1 MKKLTTV
8 VLSRAFSFLLVGL
21 AAVAACAPIAG
32 AAPVVRTELESEPP
46 EGHWKE
52 RCPAMET
59 SGFDRDGEGSRFN
72 KKRTLLIKRDV
83 SPATAFDTVDALQR
97 MQKRTLAI
105 GSQDGS
111 VIGLS
116 TSDGAW
122 IMRCAGGKLSW
133 RKPLD
138 LAPTSV
144 ATDAAG
150 NVYYAGVAAGPTGAY
165 VALGSFTPTGHHAW
179 EARIDGPGNQSE
191 ATLRVAPGATGVVY
205 VLGTS
210 TETLRGQPAGAKG
223 HRFVAKYN
231 SSGEQEWLRQSPDF
245 GKPTREIGVRGIG
258 KEIGVREAGKERNL
272 VVMGDDTTPSS
283 FDVDAAGNAYVATML
298 PGTVGS
304 DGGKRVVP
312 LARLV
317 TIDAKGNKVS
327 AVTVRVAFDDVPL
340 DLVLTKVL
348 VRQDGQSIYLVLG
361 RSIVKV
367 DRQGKQQWARTL
379 FIAGINPEIEGED
392 VAFVDMAVFT
402 DAALQGDR
410 LYLLSL
416 YTYDDDKWL
425 RWDRTL
431 VVAIDAERGEPQW
444 ARIYGVQDGATAIQA
459 LPSGEL
465 LVTLLNFNV
474 HNLFGS
480 DLTRAKLF
488 ELVDAK
494 GAPLKPT
501 GKPLEPPGASGPAR
515 SIAAA
520 STVPVALPFP
530 DPMAEGHLKE
540 MCPTMGVYGRERDFD
555 FEEKHS
561 RVVAPGTSPQE
572 TFNSAGALMQTQAQA
587 LVIGSARHSV
597 VSISVDDG
605 VWLRRCVGRGPTWSR
620 KLDVAPTSLTTDAA
634 GNIYYA
640 GVGAGPQGAYVEIGK
655 FTAKGAKAWEARIDG
670 PGHQSEAQIRVTP
683 KGRAVYVLGLSTVAL
698 PGQPAAAKGQR
709 FVARYSP
716 SGKQEWLRQSADF
729 GKPTTTI
736 RASQREDGPRIATM
750 GPDSTPSSLD
760 IDASGNVYV
769 AAGLAADASMT
780 GDSGAVPLARV
791 VKLDAKGEPVWTTTT
806 AIAKG
811 DSPYR
816 TLARVVASED
826 GRAIFVAAGYFIVK
840 VDGDGMQQWTRR
852 LAPPAWEHP
861 NPLLRGVRQTIPRV
875 DAALRGGRL
884 YLIMT
889 SFGPAWGDGTVA
901 IVDAARGE
909 LKSVRAYPA
918 NGWASPPTIQLLPD
932 GAIVISTAGSD
943 QSSETDGSWTTL
955 WRLTDMKAPR
965 AP

>member
-1 MKKLTTV
+1 MKRTTTV
-8 VLSRAFSFLLVGL
+8 AVCRTFSFVLISL
-21 AAVAACAPIAG
+21 AAVAACASIAG
-32 AAPVVRTELESEPP
+32 AVPLVRTELEAEPP
-46 EGHWKE
+46 EGRWKE

-72 KKRTLLIKRDV
+72 KKRTLLIKRNV
-83 SPATAFDTVDALQR
+83 SPEAAFDSVEALQR

-111 VIGLS
+111 VIGVS

-144 ATDAAG
+144 TTDAAG
-150 NVYYAGVAAGPTGAY
+150 NVYYAGVAAGPQGAY
-165 VALGSFTPTGHHAW
+165 VALGSLTPMGDKAW

-191 ATLRVAPGATGVVY
+191 ATLEVAPGATGVVY

-210 TETLRGQPAGAKG
+210 TETLPGQPAGAKG
-223 HRFVAKYN
+223 HRFVARYS

-245 GKPTREIGVRGIG
+245 GKPTREIGVR
-258 KEIGVREAGKERNL
+258 EIEDGLKF
-272 VVMGDDTTPSS
+272 VVMGDDATPSS

-298 PGTVGS
+298 PGAADS
-304 DGGKRVVP
+304 EGGKRIVP

-317 TIDAKGNKVS
+317 VIDAKGNKVS

-340 DLVLTKVL
+340 DLMLNKVL

-379 FIAGINPEIEGED
+379 FMAGIKPEIEGED
-392 VAFVDMAVFT
+392 VAYVDMAAFT
-402 DAALQGDR
+402 DAALQGDS

-425 RWDRTL
+425 PWNRTL
-431 VVAIDAERGEPQW
+431 VVAVDAERGEPRW
-444 ARIYGVQDGATAIQA
+444 ARIYGVQDGATGIQA
-459 LPSGEL
+459 LPSGEV
-465 LVTLLNFNV
+465 LVTLLDLHAHNV
-474 HNLFGS
+474 FRS
-480 DLTRAKLF
+480 DLTIAKLF
-488 ELVDAK
+488 ELSGAKVDPQK
-494 GAPLKPT
+494 PTGEPLKPP
-501 GKPLEPPGASGPAR
+501 KASGPAG

-520 STVPVALPFP
+520 STVPVTLPLP
-530 DPMAEGHLKE
+530 DQMAEGHLKQ
-540 MCPTMGVYGRERDFD
+540 MCPTMTVFGRERDFD

-561 RVVAPGTSPQE
+561 RVVAPGTSPKE
-572 TFNSAGALMQTQAQA
+572 AFNSADALRQTQAQA
-587 LVIGSARHSV
+587 LVIGSASYSV
-597 VSISVDDG
+597 VGISVHDG
-605 VWLRRCVGRGPTWSR
+605 VWLTRCVRRGSTWSR

-683 KGRAVYVLGLSTVAL
+683 KGRAVYVLGVSTVAL

-709 FVARYSP
+709 FVARYGP

-729 GKPTTTI
+729 GKPTTTT
-736 RASQREDGPRIATM
+736 RASQREGGPRIATM
-750 GPDSTPSSLD
+750 SPDSTPSSLD

-769 AAGLAADASMT
+769 AAGFAADAST
-780 GDSGAVPLARV
+780 AGDGGAVPLARV
-791 VKLDAKGEPVWTTTT
+791 AKLDAKGQTVWTTTT

-811 DSPYR
+811 DSPHR
-816 TLARVVASED
+816 TLARVVASKG

-840 VDGDGMQQWTRR
+840 LDGDGVQQWTRR

-861 NPLLRGVRQTIPRV
+861 NPLMRGASKPIPRV

-884 YLIMT
+884 YLVMT
-889 SFGPAWGDGTVA
+889 SFGPPWGNGTVA
-901 IVDAARGE
+901 VVDAERGE
-909 LKSVRAYPA
+909 LKSARVYPVD
-918 NGWASPPTIQLLPD
+918 GWASRSTIQLLPD
-932 GAIVISTAGSD
+932 GAIMISTAGQD
-943 QSSETDGSWTTL
+943 LTTETDGSWTTL

-965 AP
+965 TP